1 MSILTTLDNLLRD
14 LRYSARGLLRNP
26 LFTVVAILT
35 LAIGIGANTAV
46 FSVVDGVL
54 LKPLPYPDPEEL
66 VSIWHDAPGA
76 PGITA
81 LAGGLNFS
89 PSMFVTYREENRSFS
104 TVGLWQPATASVTGL
119 AEPEEVPAALVT
131 GGVLQT
137 FGIKPLLGRWIEEPD
152 ENLANSPVSLLGY
165 AYWKRRF
172 GGDPGVIGRTIA
184 VNGFQAEIVGV
195 MPEGFR
201 FNDQAVDVI
210 GTFRFDKSR
219 LIPPPFC
226 CNGVARLKA
235 GVSLEQANADLARL
249 LPVWID
255 RFPFAGGATGRDI
268 YLEKGWKITPAL
280 RTLKAD
286 VVGNV
291 GDVLWVVMAM
301 IGIVL
306 LIACANVTSLL
317 LVRGERRGQEFGVRA
332 ALGAGAWPIARALL
346 VEAVLLGVA
355 GAVAG
360 VGFSYAALQLLLA
373 LAPPQLPRLTSIAM
387 DSRTLIFALTL
398 SVLAGGTIGLVP
410 ILRAARIRLSTA
422 LRGARGGT
430 AGRVQQRTQGALVV
444 GQVALALLLL
454 VSSGLMIRT
463 FQALRHVEPG
473 FVGAESLQTFRLVFP
488 PQVVREDQGVLQQQ
502 RAIADAVK
510 AIPGV
515 TATGWVDGLPMEF
528 LGANWDGIDLEGA
541 PYGTGNNF
549 ALRIYRSISPGYLAT
564 MGTRVVAG
572 RELGWADIDDSRPVT
587 MISEGL
593 ARELWTTP
601 EAALGK
607 KIRGAGGPL
616 STRPWREIIGVV
628 EDVRLQGADQPPP
641 KIVYWP
647 ALMKDFYQEQSSYI
661 PRGVAFAVRSPIA
674 GSPVLTRQIERAV
687 WSVNASLPVA
697 SIRTMQDLYDRS
709 LARTSFTL
717 VMLIVAASAALVLG
731 VVGLYGVLS
740 YAVSQRRRE
749 IAIRLALGARQSD
762 VQRRFVRYGVGLA
775 GLGVVIGLIGAAGAT
790 RLLTAILYDVQPV
803 DPLTYAAVAA
813 GLTVVAALASYLPA
827 RRASAVA
834 PAESLAAE

>member
-1 MSILTTLDNLLRD
+1 MSLTTTLDNLSRD
-14 LRYSARGLLRNP
+14 VRYSARGLSRSP
-26 LFTVVAILT
+26 LFTLIAVIT

-54 LKPLPYPDPEEL
+54 LKPLPYPNSDEL

-89 PSMFVTYREENRSFS
+89 PSMFVTYRDENRSFS
-104 TVGLWQPATASVTGL
+104 TIGLWSPATASITGL

-137 FGIKPLLGRWIEEPD
+137 LEVKPLLGRWLDESD
-152 ENLANSPVSLLGY
+152 ENLANPLVGMLGY

-172 GGDPGVIGRTIA
+172 GGDPHVIGKTIA
-184 VNGFQAEIVGV
+184 VNGSQTEIVGV

-201 FNDQAVDVI
+201 FEDRAVDVI
-210 GTFRFDKSR
+210 GAYRLDKAR

-226 CNGVARLKA
+226 CNGVARLKP

-255 RFPFAGGATGRDI
+255 RFPFQGGASGRDV
-268 YLEKGWKITPAL
+268 YLDKGWKITPAL

-306 LIACANVTSLL
+306 LIAYANVTNLL

-346 VEAVLLGVA
+346 VEAALLAAV

-360 VGFSYAALQLLLA
+360 IGFGYAALQLLLA
-373 LAPPQLPRLTSIAM
+373 LAPPQLPRLTSIAL
-387 DSRTLIFALTL
+387 DARALVFALTL
-398 SVLAGGTIGLVP
+398 AVLAGGTIGLVP
-410 ILRAARIRLSTA
+410 MLRAARIRLSTA

-444 GQVALALLLL
+444 GQVALAVLLL

-473 FVGAESLQTFRLVFP
+473 FTAAESLQTFRLVFP
-488 PQVVREDQGVLQQQ
+488 PQVVPDDRVALQQQ

-515 TATGWVDGLPMEF
+515 TAVGWVDGLPMEF
-528 LGANWDGIDLEGA
+528 RGANWDGIDIEGS

-549 ALRIYRSISPGYLAT
+549 ALRIYRSVSPGYLAT
-564 MGTRVVAG
+564 MGTRVIAG
-572 RELGWADIDDSRPVT
+572 RDIGWADIDGDRLVT
-587 MISEGL
+587 TISEGL

-607 KIRGAGGPL
+607 KIRGAGGPS
-616 STRPWREIIGVV
+616 STRPWREIVGVV

-647 ALMKDFYQEQSSYI
+647 ALMKDFYVAQSTYL
-661 PRGVAFAVRSPIA
+661 PRGIAFAVRTPIA
-674 GSPVLTRQIERAV
+674 GSPALTRQIEQAV
-687 WSVNASLPVA
+687 WSVNASVPVA
-697 SIRTMQDLYDRS
+697 NVRTMLDLYDRS

-717 VMLIVAASAALVLG
+717 VMLIVAAAAALVLG

-749 IAIRLALGARQSD
+749 IAIRLALGAQQRD
-762 VQRRFVRYGVGLA
+762 VQRRFVRYGVTLA
-775 GLGVVIGLIGAAGAT
+775 GLGVIIGLVGAAGAT
-790 RLLTAILYDVQPV
+790 RLMSAILYDVQPV

-813 GLTVVAALASYLPA
+813 GLTFVAALASYLPA

>member
-1 MSILTTLDNLLRD
+1 VSISTTLDNLTRD
-14 LRYSARGLLRNP
+14 VRYSARGLGRNP
-26 LFTVVAILT
+26 LFTVIAVVT
-35 LAIGIGANTAV
+35 LAIGIGTNTAV

-54 LKPLPYPDPEEL
+54 LKPLPYPKADEL

-81 LAGGLNFS
+81 IAGGLNFS
-89 PSMFVTYREENRSFS
+89 PSMFVEYRDDNRSFS
-104 TVGLWQPATASVTGL
+104 TIGLWNLITASVTGF
-119 AEPEEVPAALVT
+119 AEPEQVPAALAT

-137 FGIKPLLGRWIEEPD
+137 YGIKPLLGRWLDESD
-152 ENLANSPVSLLGY
+152 ENLANTQVVLLGY
-165 AYWKRRF
+165 GYWKRRF
-172 GGDPGVIGRTIA
+172 GGDPNVIGKTIN
-184 VNGFQAEIVGV
+184 VNGFQSEIVGV

-201 FNDQAVDVI
+201 FDDRAVDVI
-210 GTFRFDKSR
+210 TAMRFDRSK

-226 CNGVARLKA
+226 CNGVARLKP

-249 LPVWID
+249 LPIWID
-255 RFPFAGGATGRDI
+255 KFPFPGGASGRDV
-268 YLEKGWKITPAL
+268 YLDKGWKITPAL
-280 RTLKAD
+280 RTLKAN

-306 LIACANVTSLL
+306 LIACANVTNLL
-317 LVRGERRGQEFGVRA
+317 LVRGEKRGQEFGVRA
-332 ALGAGAWPIARALL
+332 ALGAGAWPIARGLIIEAALL
-346 VEAVLLGVA
+346 ALA
-355 GAVAG
+355 GAVVGIG
-360 VGFSYAALQLLLA
+360 VGYAALQLLLA
-373 LAPPQLPRLTSIAM
+373 LAPPQLPRLTSIVIDGRA
-387 DSRTLIFALTL
+387 LAFALLLT
-398 SVLAGGTIGLVP
+398 VVAAGAIGIVP
-410 ILRAARIRLSTA
+410 MLRVARVRLSTA
-422 LRGARGGT
+422 LRGSRGGT
-430 AGRVQQRTQGALVV
+430 AGRVRQRTQSALVV

-473 FVGAESLQTFRLVFP
+473 FVGAESLQTFRLAFP
-488 PQVVREDQGVLQQQ
+488 EQVVPDDLTVVQQQ

-515 TATGWVDGLPMEF
+515 TAAGWVDGLPMEF
-528 LGANWDGIDLEGA
+528 GGANWDGIDVEGTN
-541 PYGTGNNF
+541 YGTGGNL
-549 ALRIYRSISPGYLAT
+549 ALRIYRSISPEYLAT

-572 RELGWADIDDSRPVT
+572 RDIGWADVDETRSVT

-593 ARELWTTP
+593 AREMWSTP

-607 KIRGAGGPL
+607 KIRGAGGGGA
-616 STRPWREIIGVV
+616 WREIVGVV
-628 EDVRLQGADQPPP
+628 ENVRLLGADQPPP
-641 KIVYWP
+641 KIIYWP
-647 ALMKDFYQEQSSYI
+647 AVMKEFYRGQPYYL
-661 PRGVAFAVRSPIA
+661 PRGVAFAVRSSLA
-674 GSPVLTRQIERAV
+674 GSPALTRQIEQAV

-697 SIRTMQDLYDRS
+697 SVRTMQELYDRS
-709 LARTSFTL
+709 LSRTAFTL
-717 VMLIVAASAALVLG
+717 VMLIVAAGAALVLG

-749 IAIRLALGARQSD
+749 IAIRLALGAQQRD
-762 VQRRFVRYGVGLA
+762 VQRRFVRYGITLA
-775 GLGVVIGLIGAAGAT
+775 GLGVIIGLVTAAGAT
-790 RLLTAILYDVQPV
+790 RLMSAILYDVQPI

-813 GLTVVAALASYLPA
+813 GLTLVAALASYLPA

>member
-1 MSILTTLDNLLRD
+1 MSLRTTLDNLARD
-14 LRYSARGLLRNP
+14 LRYSVRGLSRNP
-26 LFTVVAILT
+26 LFTLIAVVT

-54 LKPLPYPDPEEL
+54 LKPLPYPKADEL

-81 LAGGLNFS
+81 IAGGLNFS
-89 PSMFVTYREENRSFS
+89 PSMFVAYREENRSFS
-104 TVGLWQPATASVTGL
+104 TIGFWQPATASITGL
-119 AEPEEVPAALVT
+119 AEPEQVPAAFVT

-137 FGIKPLLGRWIEEPD
+137 YGVKPLLGRWLDESD
-152 ENLANSPVSLLGY
+152 ENLANTPVGLLGY

-172 GGDPGVIGRTIA
+172 GGDPNVVGKTIT

-201 FNDQAVDVI
+201 FGDRALDVI
-210 GTFRFDKSR
+210 GSYRFDRSR
-219 LIPPPFC
+219 LVPPPFC
-226 CNGVARLKA
+226 CNGVARLKP

-249 LPVWID
+249 LPIWID
-255 RFPFAGGATGRDI
+255 KFPFPGGVTGRDV

-286 VVGNV
+286 VVGTV
-291 GDVLWVVMAM
+291 GDVLWVVMTM

-306 LIACANVTSLL
+306 LIACANVTNLL

-332 ALGAGAWPIARALL
+332 ALGAGSWPIARGLL
-346 VEAVLLGVA
+346 VEAVLLAVM
-355 GAVAG
+355 GAV
-360 VGFSYAALQLLLA
+360 VGIGFGYAALQLLLA
-373 LAPPQLPRLTSIAM
+373 LAPPQLPRLTSIAL
-387 DSRTLIFALTL
+387 DGRALAFALILTA
-398 SVLAGGTIGLVP
+398 VAGGTIGVVP
-410 ILRAARIRLSTA
+410 MLRVARLRLSTA
-422 LRGARGGT
+422 LRGSRGGT
-430 AGRVQQRTQGALVV
+430 AGRVQQRTQSALVV

-473 FVGAESLQTFRLVFP
+473 FVGAESLQTFRLAFP
-488 PQVVREDQGVLQQQ
+488 QQVVPDDLTVVQQQ
-502 RAIADAVK
+502 RAIAAAVK

-515 TATGWVDGLPMEF
+515 TAAGWVDGLPMEF
-528 LGANWDGIDLEGA
+528 GGANWDGIDIEGA
-541 PYGTGNNF
+541 EYGTGGNF
-549 ALRIYRSISPGYLAT
+549 ALRIYRSISPEYLAT

-572 RELGWADIDDSRPVT
+572 RNIDWADIDETRAVT
-587 MISEGL
+587 MISEDL

-601 EAALGK
+601 EAAIGK
-607 KIRGAGGPL
+607 KIRGAGGGG
-616 STRPWREIIGVV
+616 PWREIVGVV
-628 EDVRLQGADQPPP
+628 EDVRLLGAEQPPP
-641 KIVYWP
+641 KIIYWP
-647 ALMKDFYQEQSSYI
+647 AVMKDFYRGQPYYL
-661 PRGVAFAVRSPIA
+661 PRGVAFAVRSPLA
-674 GSPVLTRQIERAV
+674 GSPALTRQIEQVV

-697 SIRTMQDLYDRS
+697 SVRTMQDLYDRS
-709 LARTSFTL
+709 LARTAFTL
-717 VMLIVAASAALVLG
+717 VMLIVAAGAALVLG

-749 IAIRLALGARQSD
+749 IAIRLALGARQRD
-762 VQRRFVRYGVGLA
+762 VQGRFVRYGVTLA
-775 GLGVVIGLIGAAGAT
+775 GFGVIIGLVGAAGAT
-790 RLLTAILYDVQPV
+790 RLMSAILYDVQPV

-813 GLTVVAALASYLPA
+813 GLTLVAALASYLPA
-827 RRASAVA
+827 RRAAAVA